1 MISLEEQL
9 TMLIDSISQKER
21 SVSVSGMKDATKAC
35 EELLLW
41 IELHEHI
48 GVLHSSEYIPGR
60 RTYVRRLR
68 NLCKN

>member
-21 SVSVSGMKDATKAC
+21 SVSVAGMIDAAKAC
-35 EELLLW
+35 EKLLRW
-41 IELHEHI
+41 IELHEPC
-48 GVLHSSEYIPGR
+48 GVRHSSASIPGR